1 MLTAIQKFG
10 PNAIIIALGLAAAVV
25 AAGYGFLGGDGRIG
39 PGFLPTIAGGLMA
52 LFAAVNALT
61 SGKKQ
66 GATLESM
73 VEERVVEDATADAGP
88 VPADVSAATANAEGT
103 DIYGRTQRQRD
114 KMLWAV
120 TGIVLATVLLVPL
133 LGFLLAFAAMLLV
146 IAVVVERRKIIPSVV
161 VSVLTLAVTYA
172 IFVLFLRVPLPQGI
186 LGI

>member
-10 PNAIIIALGLAAAVV
+10 PNAIIVALGSAAAVV
-25 AAGYGFLGGDGRIG
+25 AAGYGFLGEDGRIG
-39 PGFLPTIAGGLMA
+39 PGFLPTIAGALMA

-66 GATLESM
+66 GATLES
-73 VEERVVEDATADAGP
+73 VVEAKAAEDAGAGP
-88 VPADVSAATANAEGT
+88 AEIPADEASAGGT
-103 DIYGRTQRQRD
+103 DIYGRSQRQRD

-120 TGIVLATVLLVPL
+120 MGIVLATVLLVPL

-161 VSVLTLAVTYA
+161 VSVVTLAVTYA